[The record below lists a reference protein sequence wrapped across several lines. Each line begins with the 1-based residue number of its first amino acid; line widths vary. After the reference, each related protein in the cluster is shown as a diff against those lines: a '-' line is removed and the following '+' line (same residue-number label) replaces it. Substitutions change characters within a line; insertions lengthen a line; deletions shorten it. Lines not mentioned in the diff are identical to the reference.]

1 MGLRPYIPYTMSM
14 HWCLS
19 SLVYTIQRYSRSPS
33 PTELDSLLMSSPEDA
48 PPHPPS
54 HSHHH
59 RHHKSHASISTK
71 TRGAETTGQRRSG
84 AHRSSKSYNF
94 TLHTHIPNER
104 TSLSLRDLEQRSS
117 ANVNPLT
124 LRGSQLQSTPA
135 YSTTRHSSGTSA
147 STHLDAPIHPV
158 VGRSGGGKSEA
169 GEGGRGER
177 ASAHAWSEEL
187 FSGGVPESGFHPK
200 LTSSLTALKV
210 SRVSLLPR
218 PPPSFSRG
226 RAWGGDL
233 GGVVW

>member
-1 MGLRPYIPYTMSM
+1 MGLRPYILYTMSM

-33 PTELDSLLMSSPEDA
+33 PTELDSLLMSSPEDD

-54 HSHHH
+54 RGHH
-59 RHHKSHASISTK
+59 RHRHHESHASTSTK

-84 AHRSSKSYNF
+84 THRSSKSYNF
-94 TLHTHIPNER
+94 TSHTHVPNER
-104 TSLSLRDLEQRSS
+104 TSLSLRDLEQRNS
-117 ANVNPLT
+117 ANVNPLAH
-124 LRGSQLQSTPA
+124 RSSQLRSTPA

-147 STHLDAPIHPV
+147 STHLDAPVHPV
-158 VGRSGGGKSEA
+158 IGRSGGGKSEA

-218 PPPSFSRG
+218 PCPAFHMGEPG
-226 RAWGGDL
+226 EEAWVG
-233 GGVVW
+233 